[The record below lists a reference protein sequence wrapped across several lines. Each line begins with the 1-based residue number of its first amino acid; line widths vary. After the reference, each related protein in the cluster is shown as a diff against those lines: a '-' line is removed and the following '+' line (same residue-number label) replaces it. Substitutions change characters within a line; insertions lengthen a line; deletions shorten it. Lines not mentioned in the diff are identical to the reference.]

1 MVCLIRQFRSV
12 LEKVRTRY
20 FIQLTE
26 KEKEEV
32 DKKIQQKLEEL
43 KKKKMTHTEAKV
55 YLEELRKTPEWGRL
69 ELWLAEEIRKLRTKK
84 KEKDQD
90 KQEKTEEKTEEKTQS
105 QKEKEKQKKKKKKK
119 KVVTYAS

>member
-43 KKKKMTHTEAKV
+43 KKKKMTHTEAKTF
-55 YLEELRKTPEWGRL
+55 LEELRKTPEWGRL
-69 ELWLAEEIRKLRTKK
+69 ELWLAEEIRKLRAKK

-90 KQEKTEEKTEEKTQS
+90 KEEKTEEKIQS
-105 QKEKEKQKKKKKKK
+105 PKEKEKQKKKKKKK

>member
-1 MVCLIRQFRSV
+1 MVCLIRQFKSV

-26 KEKEEV
+26 NEKEEV
-32 DKKIQQKLEEL
+32 DKKIQQKLEEI
-43 KKKKMTHTEAKV
+43 KKKKMSHNEAKV

-84 KEKDQD
+84 KAKDSE
-90 KQEKTEEKTEEKTQS
+90 KQEKTEEKPQPL
-105 QKEKEKQKKKKKKK
+105 KEKQKKKKKKK

>member
-1 MVCLIRQFRSV
+1 MVCLIKQFKSV
-12 LEKVRTRY
+12 LEKVKTRY
-20 FIQLTE
+20 FLQLTE

-32 DKKIQQKLEEL
+32 DKKIQQKLEEI
-43 KKKKMTHTEAKV
+43 KKKKMTHKEAKA

-84 KEKDQD
+84 QEKDLE
-90 KQEKTEEKTEEKTQS
+90 KQEKNEEKPQS
-105 QKEKEKQKKKKKKK
+105 LNEKQKKKKKK